1 MKVDLGSQ
9 HAGLGW
15 LLIVGTLLL
24 SCEPPRAVPPNMP
37 SAEERAQATRNRL
50 RAFNAA
56 RFEQER
62 QDVDSSALMDAP
74 EAVGLPGGMWLSLDE
89 GGPGLFPEPPV
100 AGDRVQWTW
109 VARNLD
115 GDTLTSGEEDFLVE
129 KDALPLCFHEVAKST
144 PWHGQGQFW
153 TTSST
158 AFGASGIPGEIPP
171 FTALEIHFTQRRPVL
186 DASWLA
192 EVQQG
197 MFEEEVWLKAFLEEA
212 APDAVRLAGLP
223 VWVECIDCDLSA
235 PSERTLRLDIL
246 TVDAQSI
253 LEGVQGKGV
262 PRWSGCAA
270 PDQLVPAL
278 EQALL
283 SHPGAE
289 VLTVWTTSEHA
300 FQRKGVPA
308 AGVRPATPVRF
319 DVQVS
324 PVW

>member
-1 MKVDLGSQ
+1 MKVDRGAHNYGLSWLLL
-9 HAGLGW
+9 AGL
-15 LLIVGTLLL
+15 LLD
-24 SCEPPRAVPPNMP
+24 SCEPPSAVPPNMP
-37 SAEERAQATRNRL
+37 NAQERAQATRNRL

-62 QDVDSSALMDAP
+62 QDVDSAAHAHSP
-74 EAVGLPGGMWLSLDE
+74 EAVGLPGGMWLSLDDGE
-89 GGPGLFPEPPV
+89 PGLFEEPPV

-115 GDTLTSGEEDFLVE
+115 GDSLTSGEEDFLVE

-144 PWHGQGQFW
+144 PWHGQGWFW
-153 TTSST
+153 TTSTT
-158 AFGASGIPGEIPP
+158 AFGASGIPDEVPP
-171 FTALEIHFTQRRPVL
+171 FTALEIDFSQRRPIL
-186 DASWLA
+186 DRVWLA

-197 MFEEEVWLKAFLEEA
+197 TFEEEVWLNAFVEEA
-212 APDAVRLAGLP
+212 APDASRLAQLP
-223 VWVECIDCDLSA
+223 VWVDCIDCDSSA
-235 PSERTLRLDIL
+235 PTERAMRLDIL

-253 LEGVQGKGV
+253 LEGAQGRESTMEWVRGT
-262 PRWSGCAA
+262 
-270 PDQLVPAL
+270 PDQVVPAL
-278 EQALL
+278 EKALL
-283 SHPGAE
+283 SHPGAK

-308 AGVRPATPVRF
+308 AGVRPRTPVRF

>member
-1 MKVDLGSQ
+1 MKVDLGSH
-9 HAGLGW
+9 HAGLIW
-15 LLIVGTLLL
+15 VLLVGMLLL

-37 SAEERAQATRNRL
+37 NAEERAQATRNRL

-62 QDVDSSALMDAP
+62 QDVDAAAHTHAP

-89 GGPGLFPEPPV
+89 GGPRMFPAPPE

-109 VARNLD
+109 VAQNLD
-115 GDTLTSGEEDFLVE
+115 GDTLTSGAEDFLVE

-144 PWHGQGQFW
+144 PWLGQGRFW
-153 TTSST
+153 TTSTT
-158 AFGASGIPGEIPP
+158 AFGASGIPGEVPP

-197 MFEEEVWLKAFLEEA
+197 TFEEEVWLKAFLEEA
-212 APDAVRLAGLP
+212 APGAARLPALP
-223 VWVECIDCDLSA
+223 VWVDCIECGSSA
-235 PSERTLRLDIL
+235 PAERAMRLDIL
-246 TVDAQSI
+246 TLDAQAI
-253 LEGVQGKGV
+253 LEGDQGKESTMEWG
-262 PRWSGCAA
+262 RGT

-283 SHPGAE
+283 SHPRAE

-300 FQRKGVPA
+300 FQRKGVPG
-308 AGVRPATPVRF
+308 AGVRPRTPVRF

>member
-9 HAGLGW
+9 HAGLSW
-15 LLIVGTLLL
+15 LLLAGVLLL

-37 SAEERAQATRNRL
+37 NAEERAQATRNRL

-62 QDVDSSALMDAP
+62 HDVDSAAHVHAP
-74 EAVGLPGGMWLSLDE
+74 EAVELPGGMWLSLDE
-89 GGPGLFPEPPV
+89 GGPGLFPAPPV

-109 VARNLD
+109 VAQNLK

-153 TTSST
+153 TTSTT
-158 AFGASGIPGEIPP
+158 AFGASGIPGEVPP
-171 FTALEIHFTQRRPVL
+171 FTALEIYFTQQRPVL
-186 DASWLA
+186 DPSWLD
-192 EVQQG
+192 EVQKG
-197 MFEEEVWLKAFLEEA
+197 TFEEEVWLKAFLEEA
-212 APDAVRLAGLP
+212 APDAARLAEVP
-223 VWVECIDCDLSA
+223 VWVECIDCDSSV
-235 PSERTLRLDIL
+235 PSERALRLDIL

-253 LEGVQGKGV
+253 LEGVQGKESTMEWVRGT
-262 PRWSGCAA
+262 

>member
-1 MKVDLGSQ
+1 MKVDLVSH
-9 HAGLGW
+9 HADLIW
-15 LLIVGTLLL
+15 VLLVGMLLF

-37 SAEERAQATRNRL
+37 NAEERAQATRNRL

-62 QDVDSSALMDAP
+62 QDVDAAARTHAP
-74 EAVGLPGGMWLSLDE
+74 DAVGLPGGMWLSLDE
-89 GGPGLFPEPPV
+89 GGPRLFSAPPE

-109 VARNLD
+109 VAQNLD

-144 PWHGQGQFW
+144 PWHGQGRFW
-153 TTSST
+153 TTSTT
-158 AFGASGIPGEIPP
+158 AFGASGIPGEVPP

-197 MFEEEVWLKAFLEEA
+197 TFEEEVWLKAFLEEA
-212 APDAVRLAGLP
+212 APGAARLPDASCVGGLHRLWFVCACRTGNAVGHPHTRRTSHFGRRPRQRVHNGVGAWHPRTAGACLGTGVVVPSRGRGVDGVDNVRTCLP
-223 VWVECIDCDLSA
+223 A
-235 PSERTLRLDIL
+235 
-246 TVDAQSI
+246 
-253 LEGVQGKGV
+253 EG
-262 PRWSGCAA
+262 RAS
-270 PDQLVPAL
+270 
-278 EQALL
+278 
-283 SHPGAE
+283 
-289 VLTVWTTSEHA
+289 
-300 FQRKGVPA
+300 
-308 AGVRPATPVRF
+308 AGVRPRTPVRF